1 MAYFLGLLAALQNLH
16 PRLFSTSRQ
25 TDLDETL
32 ENRFR
37 SNKLTLIFNILK
49 NGTVP
54 CLRDFF
60 SAQNDNNNVTDKI
73 YTDRELALNYL
84 NFCVPVLT
92 SFHAPRKLLWRVSLV
107 VFSVKSIGKTPFEST
122 KINIFAKL
130 LHRSSFWDSNLK
142 GK

>member
-1 MAYFLGLLAALQNLH
+1 MSINVNCGDISTVHSGLTTRLYFKVSLVPGAL
-16 PRLFSTSRQ
+16 
-25 TDLDETL
+25 
-32 ENRFR
+32 
-37 SNKLTLIFNILK
+37 
-49 NGTVP
+49 
-54 CLRDFF
+54 
-60 SAQNDNNNVTDKI
+60 VTDKI

-84 NFCVPVLT
+84 NFCVPTLT
-92 SFHAPRKLLWRVSLV
+92 SFHAPRKLLWQVSFV